1 MKGSGD
7 RWGGGGVE
15 IQGWRGSGDRWGER
29 EWREMG

>member
-15 IQGWRGSGDRWGER
+15 TDEVKGSGDRWGEG
-29 EWREMG
+29 EWRQMR